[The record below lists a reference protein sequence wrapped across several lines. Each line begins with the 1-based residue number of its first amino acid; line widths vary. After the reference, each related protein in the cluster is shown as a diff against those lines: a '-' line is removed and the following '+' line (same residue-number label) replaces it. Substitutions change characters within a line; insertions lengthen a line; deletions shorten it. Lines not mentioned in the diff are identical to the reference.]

1 VAEVEAVVV
10 VKVLLELLVIPAQAA
25 TQARQQIQLL

>member
-10 VKVLLELLVIPAQAA
+10 VKVLLELLVIPAQAV
-25 TQARQQIQLL
+25 TQEQQQIQLL